1 MDQQG
6 RSRNDSYMEKD
17 RLAAFM
23 DAVLAIIMTIL
34 VLALPKPE
42 EVSFSAIWALKE
54 TYFCYTLSFF
64 WLGTMWIGIHNEWHY
79 VQKIN
84 RATVW
89 WGLILLFT
97 SSWIPYAISVVAMDY
112 SNVTGQVMYGIA
124 ILLCTFSYVALS
136 RSVTL
141 SQGDSCDIQL
151 ARLDAMR
158 RTKMIPD
165 VIVKL
170 IGLVLTIFVTPTAIS
185 FAVLICMIWMLL
197 PWPKKPFFQPY
208 FKR

>member
-1 MDQQG
+1 MPHDKKE
-6 RSRNDSYMEKD
+6 SYMEKD

-34 VLALPKPE
+34 VLELPKPDV
-42 EVSFSAIWALKE
+42 VSFAGIWALKS
-54 TYFCYTLSFF
+54 TYFCYALSFF
-64 WLGTMWIGIHNEWHY
+64 WLGTMWIGIHNEWHF

-97 SSWIPYAISVVAMDY
+97 SSWIPYSISVVSMDVD
-112 SNVTGQVMYGIA
+112 NVTGQVMYGIA
-124 ILLCTFSYVALS
+124 VLLVTFAYVALS

-141 SQGDSCDIQL
+141 SQGETCDIQL

-158 RTKMIPD
+158 RTKIIPD
-165 VIVKL
+165 IIVKL

-185 FAVLICMIWMLL
+185 FAVLVCMIWMQV
-197 PWPKKPFFQPY
+197 PYPKKPFFKPY
-208 FKR
+208 CKG

>member
-1 MDQQG
+1 MQPK
-6 RSRNDSYMEKD
+6 RNESFMEKD

-34 VLALPKPE
+34 VLELPKPDV
-42 EVSFSAIWALKE
+42 VSFAGIYALRN
-54 TYFCYTLSFF
+54 TYFCYALSFF

-84 RATVW
+84 TATVW

-97 SSWIPYAISVVAMDY
+97 SSWIPYSISVVALDAN
-112 SNVTGQVMYGIA
+112 NVTGQVMYGVS
-124 ILLCTFSYVALS
+124 ILLVTFAYVVLS

-151 ARLDAMR
+151 ARIDAMR
-158 RTKMIPD
+158 RTKILPD
-165 VIVKL
+165 ILIKL
-170 IGLVLTIFVTPTAIS
+170 VGLVLTIFVTPTAIS
-185 FAVLICMIWMLL
+185 WAVLICMIWMLL
-197 PWPKKPFFQPY
+197 PFPKKPLFKPY
-208 FKR
+208 CKG